1 MNIQRN
7 VSQLRDKLTELRR
20 KGNVTENDKRQYEAY
35 VIETKKLEDNI
46 KTRMDSQLRSLE
58 DPQLQRSVEVVQK
71 RTLLI
76 KLSKDFD
83 RVKASLTVVIA
94 ESSTVRVGS
103 NRDDAGSSGGSKNG
117 SGGSGQQQQ
126 QQMLLQSQ
134 LVQGQ
139 DVDQMIL
146 EERHRDIVKMNQDLL
161 LVKEMMG

>member
-1 MNIQRN
+1 M
-7 VSQLRDKLTELRR
+7 TELRR

-94 ESSTVRVGS
+94 ESSTVRVGG

>member
-1 MNIQRN
+1 
-7 VSQLRDKLTELRR
+7 LTELRR

-94 ESSTVRVGS
+94 ESSTVRVGG

>member
-1 MNIQRN
+1 MT
-7 VSQLRDKLTELRR
+7 DLRR

-46 KTRMDSQLRSLE
+46 KTRIDSQLRSLE

-103 NRDDAGSSGGSKNG
+103 GRDDAGSSGGAG
-117 SGGSGQQQQ
+117 GGASGGVQQQ

-134 LVQGQ
+134 LVQSQ

>member
-1 MNIQRN
+1 MF
-7 VSQLRDKLTELRR
+7 DPFYKLFVPRLTDFRR
-20 KGNVTENDKRQYEAY
+20 KSSVSEADKRSFDAY
-35 VIETKKLEDNI
+35 VVETKKLEDSI
-46 KTRMDSQLRSLE
+46 RSRLDSQMKSLE

-83 RVKASLTVVIA
+83 RVKASLSVIVA
-94 ESSTVRVGS
+94 EASGIKVGVK
-103 NRDDAGSSGGSKNG
+103 RTEFASSGGGKDG
-117 SGGSGQQQQ
+117 SGASGGQQ
-126 QQMLLQSQ
+126 QQMLMQTQ